1 MELLHFV
8 PPHLSHSAL
17 PWEHTKRE
25 ELRKN
30 VFFFISTNTLEDIK
44 VPPHNHSPPIF
55 HIASLTI
62 QGYWFSWINK
72 NSFIFLNIHRF
83 TNTCVSFP
91 LITRNMLN
99 LESLPF
105 SIPHV
110 HAIKVK
116 PDWST
121 RSLRSCPLSFAI
133 KSQHKTP
140 KASYYGTLISIRFR
154 CLDPWFYGI
163 I

>member
-8 PPHLSHSAL
+8 HLSHSAL

-44 VPPHNHSPPIF
+44 VPPHNHGPPFF
-55 HIASLTI
+55 HVSLTI

-91 LITRNMLN
+91 LITRNVGN

-116 PDWST
+116 PDWSSP
-121 RSLRSCPLSFAI
+121 R

-154 CLDPWFYGI
+154 CLDP
-163 I
+163 